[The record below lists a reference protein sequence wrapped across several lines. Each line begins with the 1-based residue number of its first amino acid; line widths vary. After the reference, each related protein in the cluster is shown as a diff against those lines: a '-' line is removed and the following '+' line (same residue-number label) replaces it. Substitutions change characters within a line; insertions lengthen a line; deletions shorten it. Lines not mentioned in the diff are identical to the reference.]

1 MVEANRSTIRA
12 GLLPSRGRNSASSA
26 PGFRK
31 QRMPERTR
39 EEILQA
45 ATVEFSEKGLGG
57 ARIEQIARRASANKR
72 MIYHYFHSK
81 EALFL
86 AVLERTYDDIR
97 RDEAALNL
105 EKLDPIAGMR
115 RLVEFSFGYFTDH
128 PHFIRLLNS
137 ENLHGA
143 RHLKKSSR
151 IREMNSPLVAMIRR
165 MLERGWKSGVFR
177 ARIDPVQLYISI
189 AALGYFYFANIHTLS
204 TVFGR
209 DLSSPKLIQQ
219 RRQHAVDMVLGY
231 LRP

>member
-1 MVEANRSTIRA
+1 
-12 GLLPSRGRNSASSA
+12 
-26 PGFRK
+26 
-31 QRMPERTR
+31 MPERTR

-45 ATVEFSEKGLGG
+45 AMAEFSDKGLGG
-57 ARIEQIARRASANKR
+57 ARVDVIARRAAANKR
-72 MIYHYFHSK
+72 MIYHYFRSK

-105 EKLDPIAGMR
+105 EELDPVSGMR
-115 RLVEFSFGYFTDH
+115 RLIEFSFGYFTDH

-143 RHLKKSSR
+143 RHLKKSAR
-151 IREMNSPLVAMIRR
+151 IREMNSPLIEMIRR
-165 MLERGWKSGVFR
+165 ILRRGQKAGAFR
-177 ARIDPVQLYISI
+177 TRIDPVQLYISI

-209 DLSSPKLIQQ
+209 DLSSPKLIHE
-219 RRQHAVDMVLGY
+219 RRRHAVDMVLGY

>member
-1 MVEANRSTIRA
+1 MAEVSRSTIRN
-12 GLLPSRGRNSASSA
+12 GSSPLRGRNSAS
-26 PGFRK
+26 PLGLRK

-45 ATVEFSEKGLGG
+45 AIAEFSDKGLAG
-57 ARIEQIARRASANKR
+57 ARVDVIARRAAANKR
-72 MIYHYFHSK
+72 MIYHYFSSK

-86 AVLERTYDDIR
+86 AVLERTYEDIR
-97 RDEAALNL
+97 RDEAALKL
-105 EKLDPIAGMR
+105 EKLDPVSGMR

-143 RHLKKSSR
+143 RHLKKSQR
-151 IREMNSPLVAMIRR
+151 IREMNSPLIEMIRR
-165 MLERGWKSGVFR
+165 ILLRGQKEGAFR
-177 ARIDPVQLYISI
+177 PRIDPVQLYISI

-209 DLSSPKLIQQ
+209 DLSSPQLVQE
-219 RRQHAVDMVLGY
+219 RRRHAVDMVLGY

>member
-1 MVEANRSTIRA
+1 
-12 GLLPSRGRNSASSA
+12 
-26 PGFRK
+26 
-31 QRMPERTR
+31 MPERTR

-45 ATVEFSEKGLGG
+45 AMVEFSDKGLGG
-57 ARIEQIARRASANKR
+57 ARVEQIARRATANKR
-72 MIYHYFHSK
+72 MIYHYFRSK

-97 RDEAALNL
+97 FDEAALNL
-105 EKLDPIAGMR
+105 DQLDPILGMR

-137 ENLHGA
+137 ENLHGG
-143 RHLKKSSR
+143 RHLKKSAR
-151 IREMNSPLVAMIRR
+151 IRQMNSPLVEMIRR
-165 MLERGWKSGVFR
+165 ILKRGQKAGAFR
-177 ARIDPVQLYISI
+177 TRIDPVQLYISI

-209 DLSSPKLIQQ
+209 DLASAKLIQE
-219 RRQHAVDMVLGY
+219 RRRHAVDMVLGY

>member
-1 MVEANRSTIRA
+1 
-12 GLLPSRGRNSASSA
+12 
-26 PGFRK
+26 
-31 QRMPERTR
+31 MPERTR

-45 ATVEFSEKGLGG
+45 AMVEFSDKGLGG
-57 ARIEQIARRASANKR
+57 ARVDVIARRAAANKR
-72 MIYHYFHSK
+72 MIYHYFSSK

-97 RDEAALNL
+97 RDEATLNL
-105 EKLDPIAGMR
+105 EELDPVSGMR

-143 RHLKKSSR
+143 RHLKKLPR
-151 IREMNSPLVAMIRR
+151 IREMNSPLIEMIRR
-165 MLERGWKSGVFR
+165 ILLRGQKERAFR
-177 ARIDPVQLYISI
+177 RRIDPVHLYISI

-209 DLSSPKLIQQ
+209 DLSSPRLVQA
-219 RRQHAVDMVLGY
+219 RRRHAVDMVLGY

>member
-1 MVEANRSTIRA
+1 MVEASRSTIRN
-12 GLLPSRGRNSASSA
+12 GSSPSRGRNSASP
-26 PGFRK
+26 PGLRK

-45 ATVEFSEKGLGG
+45 AIAEFSDKGLGG
-57 ARIEQIARRASANKR
+57 ARVDVIARRAAANKR
-72 MIYHYFHSK
+72 MIYHYFRSK

-97 RDEAALNL
+97 RDEAALKL
-105 EKLDPIAGMR
+105 EQLDPISGMR

-143 RHLKKSSR
+143 RHLKRSQR
-151 IREMNSPLVAMIRR
+151 IREMNSPLIEMIRR
-165 MLERGWKSGVFR
+165 ILLRGQKEGAFR
-177 ARIDPVQLYISI
+177 ARIDPIQLYISI

-209 DLSSPKLIQQ
+209 DLSSPRLVQE
-219 RRQHAVDMVLGY
+219 RRRHAVEMVLGY